1 MSAVPVIT
9 SILGLIGQGVKG
21 FLGIKQNQLETVSKS
36 LQILQQLDMND
47 TEVRKAALSSIIA
60 DAQSESWLARSWR
73 PITMLVFVGLTLA
86 RYFGY
91 VPPNMGPEEVTWMH
105 NMVEYGIL
113 GYGGSRSIEKIA
125 STLNLGRLLSNMMG
139 GK

>member
-1 MSAVPVIT
+1 MPISPIIT
-9 SILGLIGQGVKG
+9 SILGLIGQGVMG

-73 PITMLVFVGLTLA
+73 PITMLIFLGIVLA
-86 RYFGY
+86 NYFGY
-91 VPPNMGPEEVTWMH
+91 NPAGYTPERLDRFMTLL
-105 NMVEYGIL
+105 EYGIL
-113 GYGGSRSIEKIA
+113 GYGGARSIEKIV
-125 STLNLGRLLSNMMG
+125 SSLNLGRLLSRIIE